1 MKQRLVLFFF
11 LAASLPLLAADQR
24 PDQPVASLRS
34 ATGEVMVRHGQ
45 EWQRVVNPPADLFN
59 GDKVATDRGR
69 AEVYFL
75 ADGSTLTLDVGT
87 NLTVH
92 GPEQTSAGTMLRRV
106 EIFVGDVWFDMKK
119 SLNLKT
125 ELVTPTA
132 VGGLRGTQGLV
143 HVESDAQSEFTLQE
157 GELEVNHRAPGPGGR
172 QQAVVL
178 HPGEVVRAERGKTLK
193 PERARRLPP
202 RPDVKEA
209 AEKLPRPRG
218 NTRALVHES
227 QRPPAFQHLP
237 PAPAG
242 SAARVE
248 PRKPESTHEAEETK
262 TEKKETGKKPKK
274 TKSATPPRRHLRK

>member
-1 MKQRLVLFFF
+1 MKPRFVLFF
-11 LAASLPLLAADQR
+11 LAASLPLIAADQH

-87 NLTVH
+87 NLTVN
-92 GPEQTSAGTMLRRV
+92 GPEQTSAGAMLRRV

-119 SLNLKT
+119 SLHLKT

-143 HVESDAQSEFTLQE
+143 HVENDAQSEFTLQE
-157 GELEVNHRAPGPGGR
+157 GELEVNHRAPGPGGQ

-193 PERARRLPP
+193 PECARHMPA

-218 NTRALVHES
+218 NTRALVHEG

-242 SAARVE
+242 ARAAE
-248 PRKPESTHEAEETK
+248 TTKPGNAKQEEEKAEK
-262 TEKKETGKKPKK
+262 HKADKKHKK
-274 TKSATPPRRHLRK
+274 TSRPSKPRRFRK